1 MSRLPARLP
10 TLLFSCLTLTTVSL
24 LTSACTHSSSHNGTS
39 SNDSTDAA
47 QQRPSLV
54 FSGQTM
60 GVEWHTTIT
69 VVTPVDGVDAAETL
83 AAINK
88 ALDRVD
94 QRMSTYKPDSEISRF
109 ASTPAGT
116 AFKVSAETAMVVRE
130 AQRISKLSH
139 GAFDATV
146 MPLVD
151 LWGFGP
157 ATPTGKAPTDEQLQ
171 ATLAI
176 CGWDK
181 LTVGDRHTLRK
192 TVDGLKIDLS
202 AIAKGYGVDAVCQA
216 LQELGWT
223 DYMVEVGGE
232 LRTAGK
238 SPSGGAWRI
247 GIDAPRD
254 MSNLGQDLQAVL
266 QLGTVAVATSGDY
279 RNFRYVDGE
288 RISHT
293 IDPRYGLPVKHNLAS
308 VTILAPNCMLADAL
322 ATTCMV
328 MGAKD
333 GMKLIQGIAHV
344 ECYMILRDG
353 DSLTTKRSPGFPQLQ
368 D

>member
-1 MSRLPARLP
+1 MPRVFARS
-10 TLLFSCLTLTTVSL
+10 FSCLLLIAVSL
-24 LTSACTHSSSHNGTS
+24 LAGACTHSSSEHDGGS
-39 SNDSTDAA
+39 SSSDPA
-47 QQRPSLV
+47 QERPKLA
-54 FSGQTM
+54 FSGKTM
-60 GVEWHTTIT
+60 GVTWNATIA
-69 VVTPVDGVDAAETL
+69 VVSNANGTDAAETL
-83 AAINK
+83 AAIQD

-94 QRMSTYKPDSEISRF
+94 QRMSTYKPESEISRF
-109 ASTPAGT
+109 ALATAGT

-130 AQRISKLSH
+130 AQRIAALSH

-157 ATPTGKAPTDEQLQ
+157 ATPSGTAPTEDELQ
-171 ATLAI
+171 ATLEI
-176 CGWDK
+176 CGWKK

-202 AIAKGYGVDAVCQA
+202 AIAKGYGVDAVCEA
-216 LQELGWT
+216 LKEQGWT

-254 MSNLGQDLQAVL
+254 MSNAGQDLQAVL

-293 IDPRYGLPVKHNLAS
+293 IDPRYGVPVKHDLAS
-308 VTILAPNCMLADAL
+308 VTVLAPNCMLADAL

-328 MGAKD
+328 LGPEE
-333 GMKLIQGIAHV
+333 GMKLIRGINHV
-344 ECYMILRDG
+344 ECYMIIRDG
-353 DSLTTKRSPGFPQLQ
+353 DTLMTDRSPGFPELQ

>member
-1 MSRLPARLP
+1 MSRLPARLS
-10 TLLFSCLTLTTVSL
+10 TCLFSCLALLAVSL
-24 LTSACTHSSSHNGTS
+24 FSGACTHSSSHDTHTVGSTA
-39 SNDSTDAA
+39 DSA
-47 QQRPSLV
+47 QERPRIA
-54 FSGQTM
+54 FSGKTM
-60 GVEWHTTIT
+60 GVDWHTTIV
-69 VVTPVDGVDAAETL
+69 VVTKTDGVDAAETL
-83 AAINK
+83 AAIQD

-109 ASTPAGT
+109 ASTSAGS

-130 AQRISKLSH
+130 AQRISALSH

-157 ATPTGKAPTDEQLQ
+157 ATPSGKAPTDEELQ
-171 ATLAI
+171 ATLEI
-176 CGWDK
+176 CGWEK
-181 LTVGDRHTLRK
+181 LTVGDRHTLQK

-202 AIAKGYGVDAVCQA
+202 AIAKGYGVDAVCEA
-216 LQELGWT
+216 LHELGWT

-247 GIDAPRD
+247 GVDAPRD
-254 MSNLGQDLQAVL
+254 MSNMGQDLQAIL

-288 RISHT
+288 RVSHT

-308 VTILAPNCMLADAL
+308 VTVLAPNCMLADAL
-322 ATTCMV
+322 ATACMV
-328 MGAKD
+328 MGAED
-333 GMKLIQGIAHV
+333 GMNLIGGIEHV

-353 DSLTTKRSPGFPQLQ
+353 DSLTTTQSAGFPELQ
-368 D
+368 N

>member
-1 MSRLPARLP
+1 MSTRLAHPFSH
-10 TLLFSCLTLTTVSL
+10 LLLVGVGMLVG
-24 LTSACTHSSSHNGTS
+24 ACTHSSSHGENSHGLAS
-39 SNDSTDAA
+39 DAA
-47 QQRPSLV
+47 QQRPKLA
-54 FSGQTM
+54 FSGETM
-60 GVEWHTTIT
+60 GVTWNTTIAIVSSKNGT
-69 VVTPVDGVDAAETL
+69 DAAETM
-83 AAINK
+83 AAIQG

-94 QRMSTYKPDSEISRF
+94 QRMSTYKPESEIRRF
-109 ASTPAGT
+109 ARVPAGT
-116 AFKVSAETAMVVRE
+116 AFKVSAETATVVRE
-130 AQRISKLSH
+130 AQRIAALSH

-157 ATPTGKAPTDEQLQ
+157 ATPIGTTPTEEQLQ

-181 LTVGDRHTLRK
+181 LTVGDRHTLQK

-202 AIAKGYGVDAVCQA
+202 AIAKGYGVDAVCEA

-238 SPSGGAWRI
+238 SPSGGAWKI

-254 MSNLGQDLQAVL
+254 LSNIGQDLQAVL

-279 RNFRYVDGE
+279 RNFRYVDGK
-288 RISHT
+288 RVSHT
-293 IDPRYGLPVKHNLAS
+293 IDPRYGLPVEHDLAS
-308 VTILAPNCMLADAL
+308 VTVLAPNCMLADAL
-322 ATTCMV
+322 ATACMV
-328 MGAKD
+328 LGPED
-333 GMKLIQGIAHV
+333 GMKLIRDLNHV
-344 ECYMILRDG
+344 ECYMIIREG
-353 DSLTTKRSPGFPQLQ
+353 DRLTTKHSDGFPELLQ
-368 D
+368 